1 MFLKSDL
8 AVFTAENFPA
18 NSQGSFAGAEQ
29 GNPSRNNMRDNPNPA
44 EQHGL
49 GFCCLQW
56 TVNQAAGE
64 EMWFPDHEGDQTS
77 GSHASHVLGRVTR
90 SFALQL

>member
-44 EQHGL
+44 E
-49 GFCCLQW
+49 
-56 TVNQAAGE
+56 
-64 EMWFPDHEGDQTS
+64 
-77 GSHASHVLGRVTR
+77 
-90 SFALQL
+90 